1 MRWPQYLDP
10 LRGRNFRRLYI
21 GQSVSVFGDGL
32 TPVAITFAVLGLTGS
47 ATDLGLVLA
56 AQSLPLAALSLAG
69 GVWGDRLRREWV
81 MMISDVIRA
90 AAQGLVA
97 LLLLSHSAHI
107 WQLALLF
114 AIYGAAEAFFR
125 PAAGALIPQIVQADQ
140 LQEANALMGISENFG
155 WMVGPGVAGILVAF
169 IGPGGAIAIDA
180 ATFVVSAGFLAILR
194 APPLERTRQPETFVH
209 ELRDGWR
216 EVWSR
221 TWLWT
226 MMLRTGL
233 VLFIVIAPFQV
244 LGPLALRQHG
254 HGAEAWGLITGL
266 FSAGMLL
273 GGALA
278 LRYKPRRPM
287 VTVCYT
293 GLTALLAPF
302 VVGMGGGVEALAVA
316 MVLRGVAIG
325 VLVTIWNTTLQR
337 EIPDEAL
344 ARVTAWD
351 WMTSLALWP
360 IGLAIAGPVAEAVG
374 VTNACWLSFFVG
386 AAGAIW
392 ALFVKDVW
400 RLQSPAAEPAAKE
413 A

>member
-32 TPVAITFAVLGLTGS
+32 TPVAITFAVLDLTGS

-56 AQSLPLAALSLAG
+56 AQSLPLAALALVG

-81 MMISDVIRA
+81 MMISDIIRA

-97 LLLLSHSAHI
+97 LLLLTHAAHI

-125 PAAGALIPQIVQADQ
+125 PAAGGLVPQIVEAER

-155 WMVGPGVAGILVAF
+155 WMVGPAVAGILIAF
-169 IGPGGAIAIDA
+169 IGPGGTIAIDA
-180 ATFVVSAGFLAILR
+180 ATFVVSAGFLAVLH
-194 APPLERTRQPETFVH
+194 APPLERTRKPQTFVR
-209 ELRDGWR
+209 ELHDGWR

-233 VLFIVIAPFQV
+233 VLFLVIAPFQV

-254 HGAEAWGLITGL
+254 HGAAAWGAVTAL
-266 FSAGMLL
+266 FSAGMLV
-273 GGALA
+273 GGAVA

-293 GLTALLAPF
+293 GLMALLAPF
-302 VVGMGGGVEALAVA
+302 VVGMGGGAEALALV
-316 MVLRGVAIG
+316 MFLRGVAIG
-325 VLVTIWNTTLQR
+325 ILVTIWNTTLQR
-337 EIPDEAL
+337 EIADEAL

-360 IGLAIAGPVAEAVG
+360 AGLAVAGPLADTMG

-386 AAGAIW
+386 AAGAVW
-392 ALFVKDVW
+392 VLFVKDVW
-400 RLQSPAAEPAAKE
+400 RMRASAPAAAADQ

>member
-1 MRWPQYLDP
+1 MRWPHYLDP

-21 GQSVSVFGDGL
+21 GQSVSVLGDGL
-32 TPVAITFAVLGLTGS
+32 TPVAITFAVLDLTGS
-47 ATDLGLVLA
+47 GTDLGLVLA
-56 AQSLPLAALSLAG
+56 AQVLPLAALALVG

-81 MMISDVIRA
+81 MMISDLVRA
-90 AAQGLVA
+90 VAQGLVA
-97 LLLLSHSAHI
+97 LLLLTHAAHI

-125 PAAGALIPQIVQADQ
+125 PAAGGLLPQIVETEH
-140 LQEANALMGISENFG
+140 LQEANALIGISENVG
-155 WMVGPGVAGILVAF
+155 WMVGPAVAGILIAF
-169 IGPGGAIAIDA
+169 IGPGGTIAIDA
-180 ATFVVSAGFLAILR
+180 GTFLVSAAFLAILH
-194 APPLERTRQPETFVH
+194 APPLERTRKPQTFVR

-216 EVWSR
+216 EVSSR

-233 VLFIVIAPFQV
+233 VLFLVIAPFQV

-254 HGAEAWGLITGL
+254 HGAAAWGAVTAL
-266 FSAGMLL
+266 FSAGMLV
-273 GGALA
+273 GGAVA

-302 VVGMGGGVEALAVA
+302 VVGMGGGAEALAVV
-316 MVLRGVAIG
+316 MFLRGVAIG
-325 VLVTIWNTTLQR
+325 ILVTIWNTTLQR
-337 EIPDEAL
+337 EIADEAL

-360 IGLAIAGPVAEAVG
+360 AGLAVAGPLADAMG
-374 VTNACWLSFFVG
+374 VTNACWLSFFIG
-386 AAGAIW
+386 AAGAVW
-392 ALFVKDVW
+392 VLLVKDVW
-400 RLQSPAAEPAAKE
+400 RMRASAPAAAEQA
-413 A
+413 